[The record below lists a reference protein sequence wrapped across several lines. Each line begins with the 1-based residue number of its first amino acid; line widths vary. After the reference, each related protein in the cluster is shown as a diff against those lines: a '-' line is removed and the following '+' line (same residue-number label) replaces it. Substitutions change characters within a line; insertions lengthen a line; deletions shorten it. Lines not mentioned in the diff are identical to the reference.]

1 MNKIIQ
7 IIPNSFVQDIK
18 TIIGQ
23 ARTHAVRSVEFH
35 RVQMY
40 WKVGER
46 IFNEEQQGKERA
58 DYGTYLIRNL
68 AKELEPEY
76 GSGFSYRQL
85 NWCRQ
90 FYCEFPIVSA
100 LRTQLYWMKDKITNW
115 IFCSFTN
122 ERFLP
127 SVEMTADLLFSGMKG
142 SGRRSRPLPFIPY
155 L

>member
-1 MNKIIQ
+1 MNNNIM

-23 ARTHAVRSVEFH
+23 ARTHAVRSVEFQ

-68 AKELEPEY
+68 AKELEPVY

-85 NWCRQ
+85 NLCRQ
-90 FYCEFPIVSA
+90 FYRLFPIVNV
-100 LRTQLYWMKDKITNW
+100 LRSQLNWMKDKITKW
-115 IFCSFTN
+115 ILFSFTN
-122 ERFLP
+122 ERVF
-127 SVEMTADLLFSGMKG
+127 SAFGMTFGWVERDWGK
-142 SGRRSRPLPFIPY
+142 
-155 L
+155 